1 MVKEEQK
8 GVLVERLRDR
18 SEPRKE
24 SQLRTDLL
32 HVAIVDIYCNLK
44 DMTTNFQQFKSGKQA
59 KDRMDIIVND
69 EEQKRLLRL
78 GNLVLVDYIR
88 SMVDLL
94 GYNIEETHRMI
105 AEITSNIKILRQE
118 RLSISNNDKF
128 QRKIGDGKSYDVSRD
143 GELKSFDSYTYE
155 FESKQTSTQN
165 ERDLYRVYPA
175 FFNGEDEYSGSTS
188 VLYA

>member
-1 MVKEEQK
+1 
-8 GVLVERLRDR
+8 
-18 SEPRKE
+18 
-24 SQLRTDLL
+24 
-32 HVAIVDIYCNLK
+32 
-44 DMTTNFQQFKSGKQA
+44 
-59 KDRMDIIVND
+59 MDIIVND

-128 QRKIGDGKSYDVSRD
+128 
-143 GELKSFDSYTYE
+143 
-155 FESKQTSTQN
+155 
-165 ERDLYRVYPA
+165 
-175 FFNGEDEYSGSTS
+175 
-188 VLYA
+188 